1 MADADPNVRYM
12 RLGSLLL
19 LVIAAGVLLNWLF
32 YVWVGASRPPSGL
45 DDVHGFLTR
54 VTTLVPAV
62 LIIMAAVAVSRQL
75 AAAARE
81 RSGRAPTA

>member
-32 YVWVGASRPPSGL
+32 YFWVGGSRPLSGL

-81 RSGRAPTA
+81 RSARAPTA